1 MNNSEQ
7 KKSSY
12 RFNILAWPNLAVY
25 ALCLLLAIAGVYFL
39 YQGEWLTALFV
50 WATTAL
56 LFQFHR
62 LLLTIQQFTHS
73 LTHLISGERNIHFSP
88 SNTTS
93 IGSLGRALNVFSER
107 LRRMENKRDRER
119 DRLNTLLARMAG
131 GALLLNRH
139 GRVRMINP
147 AAAEFLRVDSQ
158 SVVRKS
164 LAQVVW
170 DYRITEV
177 WQRCVKSGVEENE
190 TIDLDSGRSVRVTVT
205 PFLKGADRGH
215 LVILQDLSQMRRLE
229 KIRRDFVSN
238 VSHELRTP
246 LASLK
251 ALVDTL
257 RDGALDD
264 PPAAIHFLGR
274 IEIEVD
280 KMTQM
285 VEELLELSRI
295 ESGQFPLKLAIATVE
310 EIVQPAVE
318 RLLPQ
323 SQRADVQITVELTP
337 NLPTVLADVERLH
350 QVVINLVH
358 NAIKFTPSGGKITI
372 SAHAT
377 DDEQVA
383 IAVADTGTGI
393 PERDVS
399 RIFERFYK
407 TDRARSGGGTGL
419 GLAISKHIVQVHH
432 GRIWVESQEGVGST
446 FTFSLPTSHD
456 SHT

>member
-1 MNNSEQ
+1 MNNSPDQ
-7 KKSSY
+7 PKSSSLLSLSAWRGVASY
-12 RFNILAWPNLAVY
+12 AGCLVLVVAGGYLIYSGQWIAGLLAWV
-25 ALCLLLAIAGVYFL
+25 IA
-39 YQGEWLTALFV
+39 
-50 WATTAL
+50 AL
-56 LFQFHR
+56 LFQLHR
-62 LLLTIQQFTHS
+62 FLLTIQLFTRNV
-73 LTHLISGERNIHFSP
+73 TRVISGERNIHFSP

-93 IGSLGRALNVFSER
+93 IGYLGRSLNVLNER
-107 LRRMENKRDRER
+107 MRRLENKRDRER
-119 DRLNTLLARMAG
+119 DRLNTLLTRMTG

-158 SVVRKS
+158 NALRKS

-177 WQRCVKSGVEENE
+177 WQRCTKSGVEENE

-205 PFLKGADRGH
+205 PFLKGSDRGH
-215 LVILQDLSQMRRLE
+215 LVLLQDLSHVRRLE

-264 PPAAIHFLGR
+264 PPAATHFLGR
-274 IEIEVD
+274 IEVEVD

-295 ESGQFPLKLAIATVE
+295 ESGQFPLRLTTASIQ
-310 EIVQPAVE
+310 EIVQPSVE

-323 SQRADVQITVELTP
+323 AQRAGVTITVD
-337 NLPTVLADVERLH
+337 LPTDLPSVLADVERMH

-358 NAIKFTPSGGKITI
+358 NAIKFTPSDGKITV
-372 SAHAT
+372 SACAT
-377 DDEQVA
+377 QDNQ
-383 IAVADTGTGI
+383 IAVSVQDTGIGI
-393 PERDVS
+393 PGRDIS

-446 FTFSLPTSHD
+446 FTFSLPT
-456 SHT
+456 T